1 MPFEVIASR
10 FALCALRF
18 ALSIYTG
25 IPRMNPELT

>member
-1 MPFEVIASR
+1 MPFEVMR

-18 ALSIYTG
+18 ALCIYTG